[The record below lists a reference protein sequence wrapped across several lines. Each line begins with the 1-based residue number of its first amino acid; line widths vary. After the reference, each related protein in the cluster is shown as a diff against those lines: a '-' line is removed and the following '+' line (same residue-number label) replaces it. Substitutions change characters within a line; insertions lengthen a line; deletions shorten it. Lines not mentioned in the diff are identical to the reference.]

1 MKKETINLTDID
13 GIYRTV
19 SESILPDCEKQIFE
33 ALDELGADIS
43 MKKLA
48 KKFVRMETFN
58 SKFGEFVKSQ
68 FKTNALGLYFN
79 LDDKPIV
86 VYENY
91 SLARYTI
98 AHELGHH
105 FCGHGK
111 ERGNLSHSWVEI
123 EANLFAMVLL
133 VLVDYAQYMSLKGA
147 RK

>member
-1 MKKETINLTDID
+1 MKKETITLTDID

-19 SESILPDCEKQIFE
+19 SESILPNCEKQIFE

-48 KKFVRMETFN
+48 KKFVKMETFN

-68 FKTNALGLYFN
+68 FKTNALGLYFKHGDN
-79 LDDKPIV
+79 PIV
-86 VYENY
+86 LYKNDI
-91 SLARYTI
+91 LARYTI

-105 FCGHGK
+105 FCGHGN
-111 ERGNLSHSWVEI
+111 ERGNLSQSWVEI

-133 VLVDYAQYMSLKGA
+133 VLVDYAQYISLKGA